1 MNSTSPQEKYL
12 KRQKWWAMKPWM
24 AMDGLSFSTQNGDV
38 FGSINGGGFL
48 TAAEKNFGES
58 NELKKKYQD
67 VKR

>member
-1 MNSTSPQEKYL
+1 
-12 KRQKWWAMKPWM
+12 M